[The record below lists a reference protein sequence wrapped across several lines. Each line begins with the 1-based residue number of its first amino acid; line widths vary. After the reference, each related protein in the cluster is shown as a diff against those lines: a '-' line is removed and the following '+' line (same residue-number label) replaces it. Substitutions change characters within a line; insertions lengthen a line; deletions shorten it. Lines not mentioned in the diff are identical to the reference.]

1 MKQYT
6 FKDGIKVVAS
16 SVEEA
21 KAKHKVATAAF
32 PMEKKEENVP
42 EFLLVPAD
50 KIVNKG
56 WLLRFKKLRILS
68 ENKVAIKKGMKAE
81 KKAMTLPKMI
91 KFINEDM

>member
-16 SVEEA
+16 TKEEA
-21 KAKHKVATAAF
+21 KAKHKVMAA
-32 PMEKKEENVP
+32 KEDENVP
-42 EFLLVPAD
+42 EFLLVPTD

-81 KKAMTLPKMI
+81 KKAMTLPKMVKYI
-91 KFINEDM
+91 EEDM